1 MEREIKF
8 RGKSVKN
15 GKWLYGYLGE
25 ARGKVL
31 QSIYKEKVIFENLE
45 WFNTDNFGFVVND
58 CIVDEDTIGQFT
70 GLYDKNGKEIYE
82 GDIVRFYRIET
93 CGDGWN
99 EPREQWIKEIVG
111 EVVYDFGMFYV
122 ETEEVPFTAPI
133 SWEGINSLKDAIEE
147 FGLKNAEEDEMV
159 DYKGTKIDEHIV
171 GIEVIGNIYDNNE
184 LLGE

>member
-1 MEREIKF
+1 MKQEIKF
-8 RGKSVKN
+8 RAKDIEHKDWCYGIIHNN
-15 GKWLYGYLGE
+15 G
-25 ARGKVL
+25 
-31 QSIYKEKVIFENLE
+31 INLFPVE
-45 WFNTDNFGFVVND
+45 
-58 CIVDEDTIGQFT
+58 VDTNTIGQFT
-70 GLYDKNGKEIYE
+70 GLYDKNGKEIYK

-93 CGDGWN
+93 CGNGWD
-99 EPREQWIKEIVG
+99 EPMERWVKEIEG
-111 EVVYDFGMFYV
+111 EVIYDFGMFYV

-133 SWEGINSLKDAIEE
+133 SWGGINSLKDAIEE

>member
-82 GDIVRFYRIET
+82 GDIVCSCKYKNIKHIVFYDNRVASFVAV
-93 CGDGWN
+93 C
-99 EPREQWIKEIVG
+99 
-111 EVVYDFGMFYV
+111 
-122 ETEEVPFTAPI
+122 
-133 SWEGINSLKDAIEE
+133 
-147 FGLKNAEEDEMV
+147 
-159 DYKGTKIDEHIV
+159 IDENTGTDLETKCHITQEW
-171 GIEVIGNIYDNNE
+171 IDNYPKEVAGNIYDNKE
-184 LLGE
+184 LLNQE